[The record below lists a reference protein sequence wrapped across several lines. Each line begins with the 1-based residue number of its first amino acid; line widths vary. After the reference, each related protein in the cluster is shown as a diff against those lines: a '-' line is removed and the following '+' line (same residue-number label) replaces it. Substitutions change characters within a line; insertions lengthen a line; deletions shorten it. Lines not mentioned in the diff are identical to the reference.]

1 MSATESPVQAAE
13 RPSGLGPPDLSFTK
27 RIRRRRSAVPT
38 VLQLE
43 AAECGAAALAMVLAH
58 HGAWVPL
65 EELRIASGVSRDGA
79 SALSLIHAARRYGL
93 EAEGFKRELDEL
105 QDEPFPVIAFW
116 GFNHFV
122 VIEGVSRKGLLL
134 NDPSSGR
141 RVASWEEADRAL
153 TGVVLH
159 LAPGPGFEKRGRPPS
174 ALRGLF
180 PLAAGSWSAVVY
192 AILAGVA
199 LLVPALAIPLA
210 SKLYLDVVVGNGD
223 ASFAASLAL
232 ALGTAV
238 LVQWYLLRLQQ
249 LVSLRFNVKL
259 GLLFGDRLVARAL
272 RLPQSFY
279 DQRFSGDIA
288 YRVTLASEVAATL
301 SGQLAPALLGTI
313 TCLVYLALL
322 AAFSLPLAGIAVLSA
337 VLQGVAV
344 WVARRR
350 REALSSR
357 STKELTAFNGTVAYG
372 LQTIETVKATGSESD
387 LFASATGVHARVLS
401 SWNDFQRPTILLS
414 AMPAFAGMAATLAV
428 LGVGGLLAIDG
439 DLALGTLLAATIAL
453 AGFLAPIATIVNLGS
468 TVQQLRANLIRMEDL
483 LEQPE
488 DPVLV
493 RSRAPG
499 PAESRGAPVGRL
511 RGELELRG
519 VTFGYSRTAPPL
531 LHGFDLHLRPGAR
544 VAVVGPTGS
553 GKSTVAKLASGLLLP
568 WEGEVLLDGR
578 AYLDWPR
585 ESITA
590 SLALVSQDIVLFRA
604 SMRDNLTLWDRSIG
618 EEDMVAAARDAAIHG
633 EIVRRPG
640 GYDALIEEA
649 GRNWSGGER
658 QRLEI
663 ARSLATRPSIL
674 VLDEATSALDPL
686 VERDVDR
693 ALRRRGCTALIVAH
707 RLSTIR
713 DCDEIVVLDRGK
725 VVERGT
731 HDELVALDGRYR
743 RLVSAD

>member
-1 MSATESPVQAAE
+1 MSTTESPVQAAE
-13 RPSGLGPPDLSFTK
+13 QQTSEVGPPDLSFTK
-27 RIRRRRSAVPT
+27 RVRRRRTAVPT

-43 AAECGAAALAMVLAH
+43 AVECGAAALAMVLAH
-58 HGAWVPL
+58 YGAWVPL

-79 SALSLIHAARRYGL
+79 SALSLIRAARRYGM

-122 VIEGVSRKGLLL
+122 VIEGVSKKGLLL

-141 RVASWEEADRAL
+141 RLATWEEADRAL

-159 LAPGPGFEKRGRPPS
+159 LAPGSGFEKRGRPPS
-174 ALRGLF
+174 ALRGLL
-180 PLAAGSWSAVVY
+180 PLAAGSWSAVAY
-192 AILAGVA
+192 AILAGLA

-210 SKLYLDVVVGNGD
+210 SKLYLDVVIGDGD
-223 ASFAASLAL
+223 AAFAASLAL
-232 ALGTAV
+232 ALGVAV

-301 SGQLAPALLGTI
+301 SGQLAPALLGSI
-313 TCLVYLALL
+313 TCIVYLALL
-322 AAFSLPLAGIAVLSA
+322 AVFSLPLAGIAVLA
-337 VLQGVAV
+337 AILQGLAV

-350 REALSSR
+350 REALSIR
-357 STKELTAFNGTVAYG
+357 ATKELTAFNGTVAYG
-372 LQTIETVKATGSESD
+372 LQTIETVKATGGESD

-401 SWNDFQRPTILLS
+401 SWNDFERPTIMLS
-414 AMPAFAGMAATLAV
+414 AMPAFAGMAATLAI

-439 DLALGTLLAATIAL
+439 DMDLGTLLAVTIAL

-493 RSRAPG
+493 RSREPEV
-499 PAESRGAPVGRL
+499 PTPVVGRL

-531 LHGFDLHLRPGAR
+531 LHGFDLRLQPGAR

-578 AYLDWPR
+578 PYLDWPR
-585 ESITA
+585 ETITA

-604 SMRDNLTLWDRSIG
+604 TMRDNLTLWDRSIG
-618 EEDMVAAARDAAIHG
+618 EEEMVAAARDAAIHS

-663 ARSLATRPSIL
+663 ARSLAPRPAIL
-674 VLDEATSALDPL
+674 ILDEATSALDPL
-686 VERDVDR
+686 VELEVDR

-713 DCDEIVVLDRGK
+713 DCDEIVVLDRGQ
-725 VVERGT
+725 VAERGT
-731 HDELVALDGRYR
+731 HDELVALDGRYK
-743 RLVSAD
+743 RLVSAE